1 MLLSEIGDKEIVD
14 ISKGSMH
21 GRLWDA
27 EILFDEK
34 TGKIHSLMVP
44 DFQGSKSRYRDDLQL
59 PWDSI
64 IIVGE
69 DMIIFRSKS
78 SRG

>member
-27 EILFDEK
+27 EMLFDEH
-34 TGKIHSLMVP
+34 TGLLHSLLVP
-44 DFQGSKSRYRDDLQL
+44 DFQGVKNRFHEDIQL
-59 PWDSI
+59 PWNSVI
-64 IIVGE
+64 IIGE
-69 DMIIFRSKS
+69 DVIIFRS
-78 SRG
+78 R

>member
-27 EILFDEK
+27 EMIFDET
-34 TGKIHSLMVP
+34 TGIIHSLVVP
-44 DFQGSKSRYRDDLQL
+44 DFQGPRSKFKEDLQL
-59 PWDSI
+59 PWNSI
-64 IIVGE
+64 IIIGE
-69 DMIIFRSKS
+69 DIIIFRS
-78 SRG
+78 R

>member
-14 ISKGSMH
+14 VSKGSMH

-27 EILFDEK
+27 EMLFDES
-34 TGKIHSLMVP
+34 TGKIHSLLVP
-44 DFQGSKSRYRDDLQL
+44 DFQAGKSRFKEELQL
-59 PWDSI
+59 PWNSI

-69 DMIIFRSKS
+69 DTIIFKS
-78 SRG
+78 

>member
-34 TGKIHSLMVP
+34 TGKIAETTGYKNTTKKICS
-44 DFQGSKSRYRDDLQL
+44 
-59 PWDSI
+59 
-64 IIVGE
+64 
-69 DMIIFRSKS
+69 FRGH
-78 SRG
+78 RL

>member
-27 EILFDEK
+27 EIMFDEK
-34 TGKIHSLMVP
+34 TGVIQSLMVP
-44 DFQGSKSRYRDDLQL
+44 GFQGNKNYFKEDLQL
-59 PWDSI
+59 PWNSI
-64 IIVGE
+64 IIIGE
-69 DMIIFRSKS
+69 DIIIFKS
-78 SRG
+78 R

>member
-27 EILFDEK
+27 EMLFDEH
-34 TGKIHSLMVP
+34 TGLIHSLLVP
-44 DFQGSKSRYRDDLQL
+44 DFQGIKNRFHEELQL
-59 PWDSI
+59 PWSSVI
-64 IIVGE
+64 IIGE
-69 DMIIFRSKS
+69 DVIIFRSH
-78 SRG
+78 

>member
-27 EILFDEK
+27 EMIFDET
-34 TGKIHSLMVP
+34 TGIIHSLVVP
-44 DFQGSKSRYRDDLQL
+44 DFQGTRSKFKEDLQL
-59 PWDSI
+59 PWNSI
-64 IIVGE
+64 IIIGE
-69 DMIIFRSKS
+69 DIIIFRS
-78 SRG
+78 R

>member
-34 TGKIHSLMVP
+34 TGKIHSLSVP
-44 DFQGSKSRYRDDLQL
+44 DFQ
-59 PWDSI
+59 
-64 IIVGE
+64 
-69 DMIIFRSKS
+69 S
-78 SRG
+78 SHARFK

>member
-14 ISKGSMH
+14 ISRGTMH

-27 EILFDEK
+27 EMLFEK
-34 TGKIHSLMVP
+34 ETGRINYLLVP
-44 DFQGSKSRYRDDLQL
+44 DFHGNALRGMDGLQL
-59 PWDSI
+59 VWSSV

-69 DMIIFRSKS
+69 DTIIFRSE
-78 SRG
+78 